1 MYLINLLYIYFVCI
15 YCIFILRAK
24 FCHMSLAEMVSYNK
38 LVLKAIT
45 KRNALAAIK

>member
-15 YCIFILRAK
+15 YCIFILRSI
-24 FCHMSLAEMVSYNK
+24 FGHMRLAEMVNYKK